1 MPSANVADFPS
12 ILLPVELKILAWLDN
27 NFESVALKL
36 FSLEDDNIPCMWS
49 LGPGVDVLLDA
60 ALALESVVVEASC
73 SSDFI
78 IVEPCWDVGI
88 LASAVRARPPSLI
101 SELIL
106 SISFASNISPCALIN
121 SG

>member
-1 MPSANVADFPS
+1 MCPGTIAPSANDFPS

-27 NFESVALKL
+27 NFESAALKL
-36 FSLEDDNIPCMWS
+36 FSLEEDNKPCMWS

-78 IVEPCWDVGI
+78 IAELCWVVGI
-88 LASAVRARPPSLI
+88 
-101 SELIL
+101 
-106 SISFASNISPCALIN
+106 
-121 SG
+121 